1 MQKVGAFIAISLLFV
16 FGSCNNDDNS
26 ISSIQD
32 SVDIYIAG
40 QKNSNAC
47 YWKNNALT
55 MLEVTGF
62 NNTSAKKIVVQ
73 NNDIYIL
80 GNDNSNFNAENNFL
94 YWKNGVLTNLNS
106 TFSEADFDL
115 DFITDMTVVGDDVY
129 FLGYLKHN
137 VNPQAFDLVYWKNG
151 VKTVILQNSVGK
163 YLGSSIQ
170 IVNNNVYILSSVG
183 INQTGV
189 FINNTFNQINDN
201 LKYGM
206 TVNGNDVYIHGS
218 INSTTGYYTN
228 LSNGVETIFP
238 YGINDLIFD
247 GSDIYTVVDYNNQSF
262 RGMIQKNNTSYY
274 LSPEG
279 FETHIVALNV
289 QDGNVYTIVRE
300 LSSAADFGPN
310 KLLINNS
317 PELVLEYIEGQ
328 NNFMNSL
335 YVVEN

>member
-1 MQKVGAFIAISLLFV
+1 MKKFFSLILL
-16 FGSCNNDDNS
+16 S
-26 ISSIQD
+26 ISSILISCSDDDNTNTTIQNTTD
-32 SVDIYIAG
+32 VYVSG
-40 QKNSNAC
+40 QMDSNAC
-47 YWKNNALT
+47 YWKNNMLT
-55 MLEVTGF
+55 MLDVSGF
-62 NNTSAKKIVVQ
+62 SNTTAKKIIVQ
-73 NNDIYIL
+73 NNNVYIL
-80 GNDNSNFNAENNFL
+80 GNDNSSFNADNNFL
-94 YWKNGVLTNLNS
+94 YWNNGVLTNLNS
-106 TFSEADFDL
+106 TFSEVDL
-115 DFITDMTVVGDDVY
+115 DLDYITDMTVVGNDVY

-151 VKTVILQNSVGK
+151 VRTVVLQNCAGK

-170 IVNNNVYILSSVG
+170 IVNNNVYVLSSVG

-189 FINNTFNQINDN
+189 FINNNFNQINDN

-206 TVNGNDVYIHGS
+206 TVNGNDVYVHGS
-218 INSTTGYYTN
+218 INSTTGYNTN

-238 YGINDLIFD
+238 YGINDLTFD

-262 RGMIQKNNTSYY
+262 RRMIQKNNISYY

-310 KLLINNS
+310 KLLINNL